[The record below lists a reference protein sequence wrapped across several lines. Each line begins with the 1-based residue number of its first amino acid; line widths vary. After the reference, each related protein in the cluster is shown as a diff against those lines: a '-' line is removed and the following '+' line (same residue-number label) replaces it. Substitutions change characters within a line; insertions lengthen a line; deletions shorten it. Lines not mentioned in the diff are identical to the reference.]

1 MTRLKAAVVKGL
13 KQGVKTT
20 WTLSKI
26 IVPVYIV
33 VWILQRT
40 VVIEW
45 VDALF
50 HPIMQYFGLPGE
62 ASIVLV
68 LGNLINIYAALGA
81 LTAFDL
87 SAAQITVLS
96 VMLSFSHTLLV
107 ETAVTKRIGVS
118 VVLVVG
124 TRLTLAAISG
134 AVTALILGIT

>member
-87 SAAQITVLS
+87 NAAQITVLS

-118 VVLVVG
+118 VILVVG

-134 AVTALILGIT
+134 AVTALLLGIA

>member
-45 VDALF
+45 IDALF

-87 SAAQITVLS
+87 NAAQITVLS

-118 VVLVVG
+118 VILVVG

-134 AVTALILGIT
+134 AVTALLLGIT